1 MNVNKVASQNR
12 TKLHYFFQQQQQQQQ
27 QQGHRKDLKEFVSP
41 AVPPVGA
48 QRVPVLSSIKA
59 KLSPVLPMK
68 PQMVVASH
76 PTTANGFSATKDTN
90 LRSNDGIETIRVT
103 DMTSS
108 ALFPKSFGNIFNT
121 INKSVSTAFSNLI
134 STGDPAGPAPDPG
147 LASHGSQLA
156 PGTQPFLGGGD
167 SGGGLLARFQS
178 LSPIAS
184 RRNIPTCTG
193 VPMTGATTRPPG
205 PVLVAS
211 SSSAA
216 CSLTPQVPQV
226 RSYPPSPLPQPWT
239 PPARPQ
245 VNSTLAIGVTET
257 GAFQSVA
264 DRSLQPQS
272 IPTGESIEVNELFT
286 RI

>member
-1 MNVNKVASQNR
+1 M
-12 TKLHYFFQQQQQQQQ
+12 
-27 QQGHRKDLKEFVSP
+27 DLKEFVGP
-41 AVPPVGA
+41 AIPPVGA

-59 KLSPVLPMK
+59 RLSPVLPMK
-68 PQMVVASH
+68 PQMVMPSQA
-76 PTTANGFSATKDTN
+76 TTANGFSGTKDTN
-90 LRSNDGIETIRVT
+90 LRSNNDGIETIRVT

-134 STGDPAGPAPDPG
+134 STGDHAAPAADPG
-147 LASHGSQLA
+147 PSSHGSQLA
-156 PGTQPFLGGGD
+156 PGTQPFLGGGGD

-193 VPMTGATTRPPG
+193 VPMTAAMTRPPG
-205 PVLVAS
+205 LVAS

-216 CSLTPQVPQV
+216 CSVTPQVPQV

-245 VNSTLAIGVTET
+245 QVNSTPAIGVTES

-264 DRSLQPQS
+264 DKSLQPQS
-272 IPTGESIEVNELFT
+272 IPTGESMEVN
-286 RI
+286 